1 VVSNGCSAPNSPPRP
16 IGYGAKYPDVREKVP
31 FIRPGERR

>member
-1 VVSNGCSAPNSPPRP
+1 MVVSNGCSAELAPRP